1 MITSVSDDASGR
13 RRDAS
18 ARTPGAPF
26 DGIGS
31 PWVVGAVHANAD
43 TFAAELGN
51 RQTSTR
57 SPSRIAWPNAAGSH
71 LRPVSRLERSG
82 ADTAATRRE
91 RSTATSVRSIEMHRA
106 R

>member
-51 RQTSTR
+51 RQAIR
-57 SPSRIAWPNAAGSH
+57 AG
-71 LRPVSRLERSG
+71 RG
-82 ADTAATRRE
+82 AG
-91 RSTATSVRSIEMHRA
+91 VP
-106 R
+106 

>member
-51 RQTSTR
+51 RQ
-57 SPSRIAWPNAAGSH
+57 PSERAAEPASRKTGSMN
-71 LRPVSRLERSG
+71 RPGGGRLTG
-82 ADTAATRRE
+82 TL
-91 RSTATSVRSIEMHRA
+91 VR
-106 R
+106 